1 MSKKDYERFLLKIE
15 NLNKLVETINGSS
28 EKYKLIINCR
38 THKEVVD
45 LANKWGFEIDK
56 RWGEY

>member
-1 MSKKDYERFLLKIE
+1 MSKRDYEKFLLKIE
-15 NLNKLVETINGSS
+15 NLNKLVELINDSPD
-28 EKYKLIINCR
+28 KYQLFINCS
-38 THKEVVD
+38 THQEVIE

>member
-1 MSKKDYERFLLKIE
+1 MSKRDYEKFLLKIE
-15 NLNKLVETINGSS
+15 NLNKLVELINDSPD
-28 EKYKLIINCR
+28 KYQLFINCR
-38 THKEVVD
+38 THQEVIE

>member
-1 MSKKDYERFLLKIE
+1 MTKRDYEKFLLKIE
-15 NLNKLVETINGSS
+15 NLNKLVELINNSPD
-28 EKYKLIINCR
+28 KYQLFINCR
-38 THKEVVD
+38 THQEVIE